1 MGPSQACV
9 TRSPPKSRWAPSLKK
24 HHPAPQGI
32 HPQAQSAGS
41 TPLLPAV
48 LRYNRHFLT
57 CNRGTDV
64 YLVGLTQ
71 GA

>member
-24 HHPAPQGI
+24 HHPAPRY
-32 HPQAQSAGS
+32 PSPGS
-41 TPLLPAV
+41 ECSSTQLLRTV
-48 LRYNRHFLT
+48 LQYNRHFLIWE
-57 CNRGTDV
+57 RGTDV
-64 YLVGLTQ
+64 YLAGLTR